1 MIWNLVNQLLKKY
14 QLLFNKAKIKKAGNF
29 PLFLF

>member
-14 QLLFNKAKIKKAGNF
+14 QLSFNKAKKAGNF